1 MCCLVTKD
9 VMMIWCKS
17 YHNESLG
24 KCFGALNEMVGMLY
38 DPVVLTKLGIVYEMP
53 LKAVRKYKGDIEDT
67 VLLMLVHFK
76 LDRQVSKILRA
87 SSRSCNISYNNPR
100 VPLRASSECMH
111 WCMCCSSPYLT
122 EWCNPMNHWMVW
134 ALGALWGALW
144 SSGGA
149 LGSL

>member
-1 MCCLVTKD
+1 
-9 VMMIWCKS
+9 
-17 YHNESLG
+17 
-24 KCFGALNEMVGMLY
+24 MVGMLY

-111 WCMCCSSPYLT
+111 
-122 EWCNPMNHWMVW
+122 
-134 ALGALWGALW
+134 
-144 SSGGA
+144 
-149 LGSL
+149 